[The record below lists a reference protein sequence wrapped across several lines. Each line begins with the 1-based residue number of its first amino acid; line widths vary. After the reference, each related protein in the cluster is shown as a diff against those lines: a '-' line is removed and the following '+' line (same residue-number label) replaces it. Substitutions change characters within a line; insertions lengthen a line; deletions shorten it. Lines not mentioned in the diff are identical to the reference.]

1 MTNMFQD
8 IFLLSD
14 TNKGLIHQS
23 FSSNSNWSYD
33 WREFV
38 VLDDTNFQIAV
49 NLWFDNQADANATY
63 GHISDW
69 NTSAVT
75 DMSNAFRDRT
85 TFNEDIGNW
94 DVSNV
99 TNMADLFKGASSFN
113 QDIGDWDVS
122 SVRSMPKMFQEASS
136 FNQPI
141 GGWNVSSVEN
151 MNHILTKAN
160 SFNQSLADWNVS
172 SNKYFFASFNNTAA
186 LSSLNKGLIHQS
198 FASNSYWPYDWREFV
213 VLDNSNFQTAVNL
226 WFDNQADANAT
237 YGHISDWNTSA
248 VTDMSNAFKDR
259 TSFNEDIGD
268 WDVSNVTTFFNLFTN
283 AISFNQDISD
293 WNTSSLENMSRCFY
307 GASSF
312 NSDLSKW
319 DISNVNMMTATFRNA
334 TSFNQNINSWDVSN
348 VLNIENLFYGAS
360 VFNQPIGDWNT
371 SSVTNMISVFNN
383 ASAFNQPIGNWDTSS
398 VTKMNRMFRDASD
411 FNQDISD
418 WDIYSVYNM
427 YYMFDGA
434 NNLSNRNKSK
444 IHSSF
449 SANSNWSYDWSNFAP
464 EDLQAV
470 TNLEIVEN
478 KPAGSFVGEFNASD
492 PDDDQLNYQVVQQL
506 GSGQFAPFYI
516 TQDGVLR
523 TTRALDFEEAESYE
537 LTIRAMDPDG
547 EMMQKVFIVNV
558 QDVFVPIVETGAANN
573 QINGMLRLEGSIIDR
588 GGDFLTM
595 ERGFLI
601 SRSPI
606 LSIDDPKVMRMGAGS
621 GLLNQFNS
629 VIQSDPN
636 GGKYFYIAYAENNEG
651 IGLGLEEVF
660 ELDKTNSGSDW
671 FDGSPIEN
679 TPNWWKSSW
688 FGTYYKSKDS
698 GWIMHEKLG
707 WIYPSPGSENGV
719 WIWKDQLG
727 WLWTD
732 ADRYPFLHSYRYD
745 SWLYFYG
752 KHSRQSLFYLYA
764 DSRWLVI
771 DQEQRGN
778 ENIEPDETNSSTG
791 EQP

>member
-1 MTNMFQD
+1 MVRAMVIGIRNFATMH
-8 IFLLSD
+8 LLFA
-14 TNKGLIHQS
+14 
-23 FSSNSNWSYD
+23 FS
-33 WREFV
+33 RIEC
-38 VLDDTNFQIAV
+38 L
-49 NLWFDNQADANATY
+49 
-63 GHISDW
+63 
-69 NTSAVT
+69 
-75 DMSNAFRDRT
+75 R
-85 TFNEDIGNW
+85 
-94 DVSNV
+94 
-99 TNMADLFKGASSFN
+99 
-113 QDIGDWDVS
+113 
-122 SVRSMPKMFQEASS
+122 MP
-136 FNQPI
+136 
-141 GGWNVSSVEN
+141 
-151 MNHILTKAN
+151 
-160 SFNQSLADWNVS
+160 
-172 SNKYFFASFNNTAA
+172 
-186 LSSLNKGLIHQS
+186 
-198 FASNSYWPYDWREFV
+198 
-213 VLDNSNFQTAVNL
+213 
-226 WFDNQADANAT
+226 
-237 YGHISDWNTSA
+237 
-248 VTDMSNAFKDR
+248 
-259 TSFNEDIGD
+259 
-268 WDVSNVTTFFNLFTN
+268 
-283 AISFNQDISD
+283 
-293 WNTSSLENMSRCFY
+293 
-307 GASSF
+307 
-312 NSDLSKW
+312 
-319 DISNVNMMTATFRNA
+319 
-334 TSFNQNINSWDVSN
+334 
-348 VLNIENLFYGAS
+348 
-360 VFNQPIGDWNT
+360 
-371 SSVTNMISVFNN
+371 
-383 ASAFNQPIGNWDTSS
+383 
-398 VTKMNRMFRDASD
+398 D
-411 FNQDISD
+411 FNQDVSD
-418 WDIYSVYNM
+418 WDISSATSM
-427 YYMFDGA
+427 YLMFE
-434 NNLSNRNKSK
+434 
-444 IHSSF
+444 IHHFSQLNTKVQYTFIF
-449 SANSNWSYDWSNFAP
+449 SANPNWTYDWSNFAP

-537 LTIRAMDPDG
+537 LTIRAIDPDG

-688 FGTYYKSKDS
+688 FGTYYKSMDS

-732 ADRYPFLHSYRYD
+732 ADRYPFLHSYTYD

-771 DQEQRGN
+771 DQEQGEMKILNLMKQIVR
-778 ENIEPDETNSSTG
+778 PWNSNNYGYLQT
-791 EQP
+791 

>member
-1 MTNMFQD
+1 M
-8 IFLLSD
+8 
-14 TNKGLIHQS
+14 
-23 FSSNSNWSYD
+23 
-33 WREFV
+33 
-38 VLDDTNFQIAV
+38 
-49 NLWFDNQADANATY
+49 
-63 GHISDW
+63 
-69 NTSAVT
+69 
-75 DMSNAFRDRT
+75 
-85 TFNEDIGNW
+85 
-94 DVSNV
+94 
-99 TNMADLFKGASSFN
+99 
-113 QDIGDWDVS
+113 
-122 SVRSMPKMFQEASS
+122 
-136 FNQPI
+136 
-141 GGWNVSSVEN
+141 
-151 MNHILTKAN
+151 
-160 SFNQSLADWNVS
+160 
-172 SNKYFFASFNNTAA
+172 
-186 LSSLNKGLIHQS
+186 
-198 FASNSYWPYDWREFV
+198 

-237 YGHISDWNTSA
+237 YGHISDWNTSL

-268 WDVSNVTTFFNLFTN
+268 WDVSNVTTFFHLFTN

-383 ASAFNQPIGNWDTSS
+383 ASAFNQPIANWDTSS
-398 VTKMNRMFRDASD
+398 VTKMNRMFKDASD
-411 FNQDISD
+411 FNQDISN
-418 WDIYSVYNM
+418 WNISSANNM
-427 YYMFDGA
+427 TIMFDGA

-449 SANSNWSYDWSNFAP
+449 SANSNWFYDWSNFAP

-558 QDVFVPIVETGAANN
+558 QDVFIPIVETGAANN

-778 ENIEPDETNSSTG
+778 ENIEPDERNSSTG